1 MASLR
6 GRYFSARDINFI
18 NSINAELMGD
28 IIETIVTVFK
38 IAASETR
45 VNLYGE
51 SAPSEGKTFYP
62 GIDISSLIDRADITG
77 EDDGFGPDRDQ
88 DVVFK
93 FREKMCQQ
101 VNFFPQI
108 GDIISAG
115 YGSTSSVKTDG
126 TLWTWGSNAS
136 GQIGDNTV
144 VSRSS
149 PVQVGAL
156 TNWFRVVAG
165 SGTTST
171 LGFNL
176 AITRG

>member
-62 GIDISSLIDRADITG
+62 GIDISSLIERADITG

-108 GDIISAG
+108 GDIILFNDRYHEIDNVVQEQFLG
-115 YGSTSSVKTDG
+115 
-126 TLWTWGSNAS
+126 
-136 GQIGDNTV
+136 GQDTKSHSFICNTHY
-144 VSRSS
+144 SRLSKLNIFER
-149 PVQVGAL
+149 QV
-156 TNWFRVVAG
+156 
-165 SGTTST
+165 
-171 LGFNL
+171 
-176 AITRG
+176 

>member
-28 IIETIVTVFK
+28 IIETLVTVFK
-38 IAASETR
+38 IAASETK

-62 GIDISSLIDRADITG
+62 GIDISCLIDRGDISG
-77 EDDGFGPDRDQ
+77 EDEGFGPDRDQ
-88 DVVFK
+88 TVVFK

-108 GDIISAG
+108 GDIVFFNDRYLG
-115 YGSTSSVKTDG
+115 
-126 TLWTWGSNAS
+126 
-136 GQIGDNTV
+136 GQDTKSHSFICNTHY
-144 VSRSS
+144 SRLSKLNIFER
-149 PVQVGAL
+149 QV
-156 TNWFRVVAG
+156 
-165 SGTTST
+165 
-171 LGFNL
+171 
-176 AITRG
+176 